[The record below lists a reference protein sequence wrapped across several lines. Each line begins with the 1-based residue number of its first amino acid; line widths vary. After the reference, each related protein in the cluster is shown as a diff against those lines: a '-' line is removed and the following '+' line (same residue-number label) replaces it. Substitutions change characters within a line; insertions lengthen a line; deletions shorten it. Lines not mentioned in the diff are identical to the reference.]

1 MSRWPPEI
9 AGTISHPAGRSAV
22 TAERVPIFYSA
33 RSSSPSSSSTH
44 RILPLSLSFSPLFRR
59 VHPSLPP
66 PPSMHGGLSV
76 LGRYNVST
84 RMDRSRFHPKKKDER
99 GGRRWPEARKKA
111 DAPTTPTYLRYPL
124 SCPSFSPLVLPHT
137 PHATFFPAVEYFRI
151 VDRTFVEDALFL
163 RRNHPFH

>member
-33 RSSSPSSSSTH
+33 RSSSPSSSAH
-44 RILPLSLSFSPLFRR
+44 RILPLSFSLSLFSFPPCPPLA
-59 VHPSLPP
+59 
-66 PPSMHGGLSV
+66 PSMHRGLSV
-76 LGRYNVST
+76 LDRYNVST

-124 SCPSFSPLVLPHT
+124 SCPSFSSFSSRFLT
-137 PHATFFPAVEYFRI
+137 PSPTPFATFFSPVEYFRS
-151 VDRTFVEDALFL
+151 
-163 RRNHPFH
+163 